1 VRGFV
6 SDVSPSP
13 CPLPSRER
21 EEIVKE
27 RTGEAMENLMEII
40 KKRVSV
46 RAYKDKPLPKKVVK
60 DILEAARYAPTAR
73 NLQELEYKVITS
85 KAMITKL
92 SEGVDKVIRKEG
104 FPVKGPPGGR
114 PGVFHDAPL
123 LIIIT
128 APKENRFSD
137 SDAAL
142 AVQNIMLYA
151 TSIDLGSCFIGMAKL
166 IERDKNLLKEL
177 HIADDRNIAAAVI
190 CGYADE
196 KPEPKEKKL
205 NAEFFE

>member
-1 VRGFV
+1 M
-6 SDVSPSP
+6 D
-13 CPLPSRER
+13 
-21 EEIVKE
+21 
-27 RTGEAMENLMEII
+27 NLMEII
-40 KKRVSV
+40 KKRVST
-46 RAYKDKPLPKKVVK
+46 RAYKDKPLPKKIVK
-60 DILEAARYAPTAR
+60 AILEAARYAPTAR

-92 SEGVDKVIRKEG
+92 SEGIGNALKSG
-104 FPVKGPPGGR
+104 GPPLKGPPGGP
-114 PGVFHDAPL
+114 PGARSIFHDAPL

-128 APKENRFSD
+128 APKDNTFSA

-142 AVQNIMLYA
+142 AVQNVMLYA

-177 HIADDRNIAAAVI
+177 HISDDRNIAAAVI
-190 CGYADE
+190 CGYTDE

>member
-1 VRGFV
+1 
-6 SDVSPSP
+6 
-13 CPLPSRER
+13 
-21 EEIVKE
+21 
-27 RTGEAMENLMEII
+27 MEKIMDII

-46 RAYKDKPLPKKVVK
+46 RAYKDKPLPKDVVNS
-60 DILEAARYAPTAR
+60 ILEAARYAPTAR

-85 KAMITKL
+85 KALIKQL
-92 SEGVDKVIRKEG
+92 SDGIGNALKG
-104 FPVKGPPGGR
+104 GGLPLKGPPGAR
-114 PGVFHDAPL
+114 PDFFHDAPL

-128 APKENRFSD
+128 APKANMFSA

-166 IERDKNLLKEL
+166 IESDKKLLKSL
-177 HIADDRNIAAAVI
+177 HISDDSNIAAAVI

-196 KPEPKEKKL
+196 KPEPKEKKM